1 MGNHNSAKVLGKR
14 TIEFYFTFRKKIS
27 LVNMFH
33 VSEIRKKNLVFVGLI
48 SKKWF
53 KIVLEFDK
61 VIVTKSWMFVRKC
74 YSCDDMFK
82 FSIDEINVI
91 SAYMVESISFP

>member
-61 VIVTKSWMFVRKC
+61 VIVTKS
-74 YSCDDMFK
+74 
-82 FSIDEINVI
+82 
-91 SAYMVESISFP
+91 